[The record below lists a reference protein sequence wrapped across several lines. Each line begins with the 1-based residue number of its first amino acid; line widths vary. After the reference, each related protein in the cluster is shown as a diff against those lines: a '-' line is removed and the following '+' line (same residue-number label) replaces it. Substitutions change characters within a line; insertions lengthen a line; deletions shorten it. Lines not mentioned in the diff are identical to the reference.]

1 MVRKVLHVAKS
12 HMRGQNAN
20 WSSWQQN
27 FVTQNS
33 YRKLASFWQRN
44 FLPHTLNQ
52 PYRLVSTP
60 MLTLFLRT
68 ESICRD
74 SCEVTSICP
83 CGAAPTLIQLLTK
96 TNSIE
101 KFQTKQFMVL
111 TQLGLCTQEC
121 FINMVETFQLAI
133 NTIFKLPL
141 KKSKFPGGKSSKNS
155 LQRFY

>member
-12 HMRGQNAN
+12 HMREQNAN
-20 WSSWQQN
+20 LSSWQQN

-33 YRKLASFWQRN
+33 YRKLASLWQRN

-60 MLTLFLRT
+60 MLTLFHRT

-83 CGAAPTLIQLLTK
+83 CGASPTLIQLLTK

-111 TQLGLCTQEC
+111 THLGLCTQEC
-121 FINMVETFQLAI
+121 FINMVEAFHLAI
-133 NTIFKLPL
+133 YTIFKLSL
-141 KKSKFPGGKSSKNS
+141 KNPNFPAVNRLKTV
-155 LQRFY
+155 LQSFY